1 MPPIMSEWYSD
12 ESSATQRIQNG
23 ARREAA
29 TVLVW
34 LGCLGIRR
42 MTHVVVTANGTRL
55 LTATLYANEYLAVQI
70 KGAIG
75 RLNLLESQLATAKGA
90 ARRGRRLHKSAH
102 KISFRPICFGT
113 RKRDTRKDPN

>member
-1 MPPIMSEWYSD
+1 MSECYSD

-42 MTHVVVTANGTRL
+42 MTHVVVTSNGTRL

-75 RLNLLESQLATAKGA
+75 RLNLLESQLATTEFA
-90 ARRGRRLHKSAH
+90 AR
-102 KISFRPICFGT
+102 
-113 RKRDTRKDPN
+113 